1 MKKIKCAAAFLCCAA
16 LLAGCSGQNA
26 PTENDVGQVTQASE
40 ETAASTEA
48 QTENTVE
55 SSAESQVDEDSAEA
69 MSEAPVEEKVNVSCT
84 QIVNDILG
92 QIEMSS
98 MAEVGLDRI
107 PLYLDCEIPEGT
119 DFSMYICGSGG
130 FADEVFVIYC
140 GDSYDAYEA
149 AAGKRIES
157 RKKDFEGYNPDEY
170 DKLDGYYSEY
180 SNGYFIYAVT
190 PDNSKCEEIFGTYTK

>member
-1 MKKIKCAAAFLCCAA
+1 MKKIKFAAAFLCCAA
-16 LLAGCSGQNA
+16 LLTGCSGQNE
-26 PTENDVGQVTQASE
+26 PTGNAVEQDTQTAE
-40 ETAASTEA
+40 ETSAAVEA
-48 QTENTVE
+48 QTENSEE
-55 SSAESQVDEDSAEA
+55 SSAESQVEKGSAEA
-69 MSEAPVEEKVNVSCT
+69 MSEAAAEEKVNVSCT

-98 MAEVGLDRI
+98 MAEVGIDRI

-130 FADEVFVIYC
+130 FADEVFVINC

-170 DKLDGYYSEY
+170 DKLDSFYSDY